1 MTKIGNMGG
10 VQRPEMSNRGDPG
23 ANVLFFLAKDS
34 VPFFLPMETKSE
46 KGKKIACHINI
57 TATHAH
63 TLKGLWAEK
72 AMGKGQRGQGRGK
85 GEGAQ

>member
-1 MTKIGNMGG
+1 MAKISNMGG
-10 VQRPEMSNRGDPG
+10 VQRPEISNRGVQRPMSF
-23 ANVLFFLAKDS
+23 FFLAEDS

-46 KGKKIACHINI
+46 KEKKIACHINI

-63 TLKGLWAEK
+63 ATKGLWAGK